1 MERQYLRDKA
11 VFYAREWALKQNPQ
25 FYHFGNLGG
34 DCTNFVSQC
43 LLNGGAKMNYNKE
56 GWFYI
61 NALNRSASWT
71 AVNYLQNFLFN
82 NKSVGPFGRV
92 TELMQIELGD
102 IIFLRQNPNRF
113 NHSLIVTKIE
123 ENEIYVCAH
132 SDDSLDRPLSSYFY
146 LQTQCFHIEGVRD

>member
-1 MERQYLRDKA
+1 MEKPYLREKA
-11 VFYAREWALKQNPQ
+11 VLYAREWALKRNPN
-25 FYHFGNLGG
+25 FYNFENLGG
-34 DCTNFVSQC
+34 DCTNFISQC
-43 LLNGGAKMNYNKE
+43 LLSGGAKMNYNKY

-61 NALNRSASWT
+61 NVSNRSASWT
-71 AVNYLQNFLFN
+71 AVNYFQNFLYD
-82 NKSVGPFGRV
+82 NKTVGPFGKV
-92 TELMQIELGD
+92 VELDKLELGD

-146 LQTQCFHIEGVRD
+146 LQTQGFHIEGIRE